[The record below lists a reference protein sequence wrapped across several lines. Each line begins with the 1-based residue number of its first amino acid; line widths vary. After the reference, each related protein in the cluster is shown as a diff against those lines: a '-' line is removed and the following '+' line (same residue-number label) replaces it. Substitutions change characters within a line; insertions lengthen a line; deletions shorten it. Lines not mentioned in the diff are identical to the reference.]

1 MDAILVVLVVWL
13 FNEYT
18 EEYSLDNCYS
28 DDYPDQIPRNV
39 EEISNDALHKKY
51 GSKGMSEN
59 ISLFIHKGRIFV
71 YYQSLDGVKIWQS
84 IQIPHGW
91 SVREDFQL
99 VCYSWYNLDDD
110 DFPQNLRILV
120 SFDRGFLNLDFVSK
134 LAPHD
139 HEVDRDYNLVRLVH
153 TSAHEYFCLFNRFPG
168 EQRTIRQRVS
178 EESMRFESCSKW
190 NDHFFIRIEEY
201 FFGGEFAKECCIVVL
216 PLSMDVKQVELCN
229 IQTVNQWVFFDLWGN
244 RVPLNISCH
253 FTVETNS
260 QEKIF
265 VLLRL
270 IPPSDLPYLDDDDDI
285 VGPRV
290 YRHDVNHFDLSN
302 QNGKLSGLILPW
314 DCLEGID
321 CVTGK
326 KPGKKLREIFPLTE

>member
-1 MDAILVVLVVWL
+1 MDTILVVWL
-13 FNEYT
+13 FLECY
-18 EEYSLDNCYS
+18 EEYILDNCYS

-71 YYQSLDGVKIWQS
+71 YYQTVNRLNIWQS

-120 SFDRGFLNLDFVSK
+120 SFDRGFLKLDFVSK

-139 HEVDRDYNLVRLVH
+139 HEVDRDYNLVRLVNI
-153 TSAHEYFCLFNRFPG
+153 SVHEYFCMFDRFPG
-168 EQRTIRQRVS
+168 EQRTIRQCIM
-178 EESMRFESCSKW
+178 EESMIIQSSSKW
-190 NDHFFIRIEEY
+190 NNNFFIRLEEY

-216 PLSMDVKQVELCN
+216 PLSMDVKQVELIS
-229 IQTVNQWVFFDLWGN
+229 IQTVNQWFFFDLWGN
-244 RVPLNISCH
+244 RVELNISCY
-253 FTVETNS
+253 FTVETTS

-270 IPPSDLPYLDDDDDI
+270 IPPSDLDDDIDDDI

-290 YRHDVNHFDLSN
+290 YHHDVNRFGLRN
-302 QNGKLSGLILPW
+302 QNGKLSGLVLPW

-326 KPGKKLREIFPLTE
+326 KLREIFPVTQNK